1 MRAALCLGV
10 ILLLAPGCDEATPGP
25 DAHVSRDSAADVVT
39 ADHTAPDAPPPD
51 QGGPDAFVPFALSI
65 TVNRIP
71 ISMNGGT
78 YKALDG
84 TMKTYRLTVPTT
96 GFTLDVTWAGTEAVA
111 SSLKVTADRPMGAGS
126 GAVPAGAD
134 LSGKLVKAK
143 AGQAS
148 LLVPKSLAL
157 APGKV
162 TFSATMLEGAAKR
175 TASVTVDAAQKTF
188 LLDPF
193 RLQDTWV
200 LVFSRDVATIK
211 SGLNAKGQWSITC
224 VQGKNGV
231 ADLAEDLRVLGLGT
245 AKMRADC
252 AQTKNLGVTGTNAIM
267 VRWLEQQILAATRKA
282 YLLQADGTATAD
294 SVGIRILH
302 EDDPKAPDVS
312 TFKYQKLTGGETA
325 KGFSLI
331 SIGGGDLSKPFLGR
345 SKTVD
350 LRNVQNED
358 NLSPDYGVLPTN
370 AMAYLLKTL
379 ATDPSLEMLLQQLLG
394 ELVPEL
400 GYNGKRVGESPL
412 DAQILAKG
420 FDPAKASGA
429 AAARYNKV
437 KFAVELFG
445 RLLGALTAH
454 EMAHS
459 LGLVAGG
466 APPYGLFGG
475 ERNAAF
481 VTGPRTTGGHI
492 DTPGFNL
499 MEAGPSSAPG
509 VKLNLMS
516 YLTDARFNALNT
528 AYLQGRLLLIA
539 VSP

>member
-1 MRAALCLGV
+1 MRGLLILGAL
-10 ILLLAPGCDEATPGP
+10 LLLAPGCNEATP
-25 DAHVSRDSAADVVT
+25 AAD
-39 ADHTAPDAPPPD
+39 AAPRLDSGDAGAPDRAAPDAPRPD
-51 QGGPDAFVPFALSI
+51 VSGPDAFVPFSLSI

-71 ISMNGGT
+71 TSMNGSLP

-84 TMKTYRLTVPTT
+84 TTRTYRLTVPTH
-96 GFTLDVTWAGTEAVA
+96 GFTLDLSWAGTEAVL
-111 SSLKVTADRPMGAGS
+111 SSLKVTADGPLGAGS
-126 GAVPAGAD
+126 GAVAAGAD
-134 LSGKLVKAK
+134 LSGKLVKGK
-143 AGQAS
+143 AGHRS
-148 LLVPKSLAL
+148 LLLPKALAL
-157 APGKV
+157 APGAV
-162 TFSATMLEGAAKR
+162 TFTASMFDGAKKR

-211 SGLNAKGQWSITC
+211 SGKDAKGQWSVVC

-231 ADLAEDLRVLGLGT
+231 VDLDEDLRILGLST
-245 AKMRADC
+245 EKMRPDC
-252 AQTKNLGVTGTNAIM
+252 AATKNRGVTGTNAIM
-267 VRWLEQQILAATRKA
+267 RVWLEQLILTATRKA
-282 YLLQADGTATAD
+282 YLLQADGSATVD

-302 EDDPKAPDVS
+302 EDDPKAPDIS
-312 TFKYQKLTGGETA
+312 TFKYQKLTGGEAA

-331 SIGGGDLSKPFLGR
+331 SVGGGDLGNPFLGR

-358 NLSPDYGVLPTN
+358 NLSPDYGVLTTN
-370 AMAYLLKTL
+370 ALAYLIKTL
-379 ATDPSLEMLLQQLLG
+379 NSDTSLKMLLGQLLG
-394 ELVPEL
+394 DLVPEL
-400 GYNGKRVGESPL
+400 GYYGQRVGESPL

-420 FDPAKASGA
+420 FDPAKAS
-429 AAARYNKV
+429 AAARARHDKI

-454 EMAHS
+454 EMGHS

-466 APPYGLFGG
+466 SPPNGLFGG
-475 ERNAAF
+475 ERKAAF
-481 VTGPRTTGGHI
+481 VTGPRTTPGHI

-516 YLTDARFNALNT
+516 YLTDAHFNALNT
-528 AYLQGRLLLIA
+528 AYLQGRLLLL
-539 VSP
+539 PKKK